1 MILENLIKM
10 VNIYSIEID
19 KEDQERLALCKVN
32 SSINMIDK
40 MMSSNLINLIL
51 DYYMNKRKRE

>member
-10 VNIYSIEID
+10 LNIYSIEID
-19 KEDQERLALCKVN
+19 KEDQERLVLCKVN
-32 SSINMIDK
+32 NSINMIDK

>member
-10 VNIYSIEID
+10 QNIYSIEID